1 MPQNFIACDRDQAL
15 LLPPS
20 LLDWVP
26 EDHLVWT
33 ILGAVDEMDLS
44 AISGVYRPDGHGR
57 PAYHPAMMVAL
68 LLYSYANG
76 NLSSRGI
83 ERKCREDV
91 AYMVITALRAPDH
104 STIAEFR
111 KRHEAA
117 LADLFGQVLKL
128 CGAAGMVKVGVV
140 AVDGT
145 KMAANASHE
154 RNADYVHVVRE
165 ILAEADRIDR
175 EDDERHGDAR
185 GDELPEQLRTA
196 AGRRAALREA
206 KQRLGCEAESD
217 HDGSAEP
224 SVSIELDPERLT
236 SRQGGRR
243 GWLRDAKHQL
253 DEQRKRAA
261 KPIQRARAARL
272 LEAERRMQEELGV
285 ERAASEAYDAWRV
298 RRIAEGTPSRRIGGP
313 PKPFQPPEEPAGK
326 INLTDPDSRMMQTWP
341 GWIQAYNAQAVVSED
356 HLVIAAEIAVESPDF
371 GHLEPVVAAAE
382 RELAHA
388 GVSDRPGVVLADAGY
403 WHKQQMEQI
412 VSRGI
417 TVIIPPDAK
426 NRDGQR
432 PGWNKGLYAF
442 MRNVIS
448 SEAGGQLYRQR
459 QALVEPV
466 FGDIKFNRRTD
477 RLLRRGR
484 SAARSEWRLIT
495 GTHNLL
501 KLHRHLTTPALA

>member
-1 MPQNFIACDRDQAL
+1 
-15 LLPPS
+15 
-20 LLDWVP
+20 
-26 EDHLVWT
+26 
-33 ILGAVDEMDLS
+33 
-44 AISGVYRPDGHGR
+44 
-57 PAYHPAMMVAL
+57 
-68 LLYSYANG
+68 
-76 NLSSRGI
+76 
-83 ERKCREDV
+83 
-91 AYMVITALRAPDH
+91 
-104 STIAEFR
+104 
-111 KRHEAA
+111 
-117 LADLFGQVLKL
+117 
-128 CGAAGMVKVGVV
+128 MVKVGVV

-154 RNADYVHVVRE
+154 RNADYAHVVRE

-185 GDELPEQLRTA
+185 GDELPERLRTA
-196 AGRRAALREA
+196 AGRRVALREA
-206 KQRLGCEAESD
+206 KQRLGSEAESD
-217 HDGSAEP
+217 HAGERDGSAEP
-224 SVSIELDPERLT
+224 SVSIELDAERLT

-261 KPIQRARAARL
+261 KPIPRARAARL

-285 ERAASEAYDAWRV
+285 ERETSQAYDAWRV
-298 RRIAEGTPSRRIGGP
+298 KRIAEGTPGRKIGGP
-313 PKPFQPPEEPAGK
+313 PKRYQPPEEPAGK

-356 HLVIAAEIAVESPDF
+356 YLVIAAEIAVESPDF

-388 GVSDRPGVVLADAGY
+388 GASDRPGVVLADAGY
-403 WHKQQMEQI
+403 WHKEQMEQI

-459 QALVEPV
+459 QALIEPV

-484 SAARSEWRLIT
+484 SAARSEWRLLT

-501 KLHRHLTTPALA
+501 KLHRHLNTPALA